1 MRREQVMAEP
11 FRIKVVEPIRLIS
24 RQERERKIKEAGY
37 NVFGLKSDDIYIDL
51 LTDSGTAAMSD
62 NQWAGIMLGDE
73 SYAGCRGFRHLEEA
87 VHDVLGFNY
96 VVPVHQGRAAE
107 RLLFQVM
114 VKKGDIIPFNMP
126 FDTTDACIRSLG
138 GKPVNCVADVAYEP
152 QAVDP
157 FKGNIDLVKLRALIT
172 EVGAQKIP
180 FIMLTITNNAGGGQP
195 VAMSNLKEVKKVASE
210 YEIPVFIDAARC
222 AENAYFIQQREE
234 AYQDRAL
241 AEIIKEQ
248 FSYSD
253 GCTFSC
259 KKDPMANIG
268 GLIGLNNEEL
278 YRKILPLLIAQE
290 GFITYGGLAGRDLEA
305 VARGLREMTDDDLI
319 ASRIRQVEYLGEL
332 LVDSGIQIIQP
343 VGGHAVFVDVA
354 SFLPHIPQSHFP
366 ADALAVELYLE
377 SGVRAVGLGAL
388 AFSTPDEGT
397 GETISPKME
406 LLRLAIPRR
415 VYTDRHM
422 DVVAEG
428 LKRVYERRNQI
439 RGLRIVHAP
448 PVLRHFLARLEP
460 V

>member
-1 MRREQVMAEP
+1 MKKGQVMAEP

-24 RQERERKIKEAGY
+24 GEERERKIKEAGY
-37 NVFGLKSDDIYIDL
+37 NVFGLASDDVYIDL
-51 LTDSGTAAMSD
+51 LTDSGTSAMSD

-73 SYAGCRGFRHLEEA
+73 SYAGCRGFSHLEEA

-96 VVPVHQGRAAE
+96 VVPAHQGRAAE
-107 RLLFQVM
+107 RLLFQAV
-114 VKKGDIIPFNMP
+114 VKNGDIIPFNMP
-126 FDTTDACIRSLG
+126 FDTTDACIRSLA
-138 GKPVNCVADVAYEP
+138 GKPVSCVADVAYEP

-157 FKGNIDLVKLRALIT
+157 FKGNIDLEKLRALIT
-172 EVGAQKIP
+172 EVGAQRIP

-195 VAMSNLKEVKKVASE
+195 VAMSNLKEVKEVATE
-210 YEIPVFIDAARC
+210 YNIPVFIDAARC
-222 AENAYFIQQREE
+222 AENAYFIQQREDG
-234 AYQDRAL
+234 YQNKAL
-241 AEIIKEQ
+241 AEIIREQ
-248 FSYSD
+248 FTYSD

-278 YRKILPLLIAQE
+278 YHKILPLLIAQE

-319 ASRIRQVEYLGEL
+319 ANRIRQVEYLGEL
-332 LVDSGIQIIQP
+332 LADSGIQIVQP

-354 SFLPHIPQSHFP
+354 AFLPHIPQSHFP

-388 AFSTPDEGT
+388 ALSTPNERT
-397 GETISPKME
+397 GEAVFPRME